1 VVSVN
6 TAGTAYIAGIR
17 VMDLI
22 VSINDQTMESVDD
35 IHRILSEWPL
45 GQTMPLVLIRGQERL
60 EFEVVPTE
68 ANQ

>member
-1 VVSVN
+1 VESVN